1 MGSLLNPA
9 NDMDDVVMDPKDAAG
24 RGTRATF
31 RLQGGAAAK
40 REKTMTTV
48 TQASAKAT
56 STTTAKITST
66 AFSETGGGG
75 DAERNWIQE
84 VLE

>member
-24 RGTRATF
+24 RGTRATC
-31 RLQGGAAAK
+31 RLQGSAAAK
-40 REKTMTTV
+40 REKTITTV
-48 TQASAKAT
+48 TQAPAKAT
-56 STTTAKITST
+56 STTAAKITST
-66 AFSETGGGG
+66 AFSETRGEA
-75 DAERNWIQE
+75 AERNWIQE